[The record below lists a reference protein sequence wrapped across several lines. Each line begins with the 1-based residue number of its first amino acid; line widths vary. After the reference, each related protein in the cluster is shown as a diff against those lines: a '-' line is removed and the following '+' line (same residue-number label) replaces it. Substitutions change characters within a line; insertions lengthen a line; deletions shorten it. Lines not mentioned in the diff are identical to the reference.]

1 MSSANKDREIDKALT
16 REAAYHK
23 RLVDELAGEVL
34 RQDIAI
40 SALKHELKQKR
51 QAMALLHELPLV
63 LGDKREFTDITERTV
78 RLINTV
84 LGMDRTIALVP
95 TDKDSIFIPSA
106 WAGFSVAVE
115 KRVENVQ
122 LHIAGDLRNVR
133 VLVGDTSIRAPY
145 IEEIRRFFELPYFVV
160 VPVIVDGSAVGLLIS
175 GRCTVAKPLNPPLDQ
190 GDLDTLQSIA
200 DLIQLL
206 MENVRFAVFRE
217 MDRFKSD
224 FFANVSHEFR
234 TPITLSLGPVGQM
247 LNGRCGDLPAEARD
261 QLLLVGKNQERLLK
275 LVNQILDLAKFES
288 GKMELKAGR
297 IADMNTFVAERVR
310 LFQPLAEQR
319 GISVVSRLDCKVT
332 GSEVYADPGKFDTLL
347 LNLLSNALK
356 FTAKGKI
363 EIATTITDGAF
374 RVSVLDT
381 GAGIHSEHLPYIFD
395 RFRQISTERVSGHVG
410 TGIGLALV
418 KEIAQLHGGTVTVE
432 SEYGK
437 GSCFDVSIPLGASHL
452 NRVAVTRDAEVQSHE
467 SFPRNGNASSTYSFR
482 TVATA
487 NCEAESLFDKTK
499 PTVLYVEDNADLRI
513 YVGNL
518 LSAHYNTFVADNG
531 ERGLLE
537 ARKRKPELIIADEM
551 MTPTSGYEMLKAI
564 RSDPALSRVL
574 FVFLTARVARE
585 ARLKALSHGA
595 DDYLCKPFD
604 DEELLL
610 RIGNLL
616 SARKQERELRQRT
629 NELEATNA
637 LLDKEANSRRQ
648 AECALRETNEKL
660 EERIAGRTADLRKAL
675 DEVDALKRRLQAEN
689 VYLRNEIKLDH
700 DYDSI
705 IGESSC
711 VREMLEAVEQVTD
724 TNATVLI
731 LGETGTGKE
740 LVARALHGSSLRKDK
755 PLIKVDCATLT
766 PSLIESELFGHEKG
780 SFTGADRR
788 RPGRF
793 ELADGGTIFLDEIG
807 EMPLDLQAKLL
818 RVLQEGE
825 FERVGSSETS
835 KVDVRIIAATNRN
848 MQAAVAEGRFREDL
862 YYRLNVFPIT
872 CPSLRER
879 KEDIPVLVK
888 HFIDRGSLRIGRQ
901 IEEIPSS
908 VISALQRYH
917 WPGNIRELKNVI
929 ERAVI
934 ISRGPVLQLPELFEN
949 LPESKTEVTES
960 AVETLSEIERQH
972 IEQVLKSCGWRVRGT
987 GGAAEILGLK
997 PTTLDDRIK
1006 KHGIVRPK
1014 EI

>member
-1 MSSANKDREIDKALT
+1 MSLANKDFASDKAT
-16 REAAYHK
+16 SREAAYHK

-34 RQDIAI
+34 RQDIAL

-51 QAMALLHELPLV
+51 QAMALLHELPRV
-63 LGDKREFTDITERTV
+63 LGDKREFTEITERAV

-95 TDKDSIFIPSA
+95 ADRGSIFMPSA

-115 KRVENVQ
+115 TGVENVQ
-122 LHIAGDLRNVR
+122 LHIDGELPKAA
-133 VLVGDTSIRAPY
+133 VLVNGASVRAPY
-145 IEEIRRFFELPYFVV
+145 IEEIRQVFELPYFVA
-160 VPVIVDGSAVGLLIS
+160 VPVIVDGRAVGLLIS
-175 GRCTVAKPLNPPLDQ
+175 GRCAVAKPLNPPLDQ

-247 LNGRCGDLPAEARD
+247 LNGRYGELSPEARE
-261 QLLLVGKNQERLLK
+261 QLLLVEKNQERLLR

-288 GKMELKAGR
+288 GKMELKAGK
-297 IADMNTFVAERVR
+297 IADMNAFVEERIKH
-310 LFQPLAEQR
+310 FQPLAEQR
-319 GISVVSRLDCKVT
+319 GISVISRLDCEVT
-332 GSEVYADPGKFDTLL
+332 GSEVYADPGKLDTLL

-356 FTAKGKI
+356 FTSKGKI
-363 EIATTITDGAF
+363 EVATSITDGAF
-374 RVSVLDT
+374 HVSVLDT
-381 GAGIHSEHLPYIFD
+381 GVGISSEHLPHIFD
-395 RFRQISTERVSGHVG
+395 RFRQISAERVSGHAG
-410 TGIGLALV
+410 TGIGLAIV
-418 KEIAQLHGGTVTVE
+418 KEIAQLHGGTVNVE

-437 GSCFDVSIPLGASHL
+437 GSCFDVSIPLGTGHL
-452 NRVAVTRDAEVQSHE
+452 DRTVLTSVIETQSHE
-467 SFPRNGNASSTYSFR
+467 SFPDDGNTPSSDAFK
-482 TVATA
+482 TVAAA
-487 NCEAESLFDKTK
+487 NREADLLFDKTQ
-499 PTVLYVEDNADLRI
+499 PTVLYVEDNADLRT

-518 LSAHYNTFVADNG
+518 LSAHYNTFVAENG
-531 ERGLLE
+531 EQGLAE
-537 ARKRKPELIIADEM
+537 ARKRKPDLIIADEM
-551 MTPTSGYEMLKAI
+551 MTPTGGGEMLKAI
-564 RSDPALSRVL
+564 RSDPSLSRVL

-585 ARLKALSHGA
+585 ARLQALSNGA
-595 DDYLCKPFD
+595 DDYLSKPFD

-610 RIGNLL
+610 RIGNLI
-616 SARKQERELRQRT
+616 SARKQEQELRRRT
-629 NELEATNA
+629 NELETTNA
-637 LLDKEANSRRQ
+637 LLDTEANSRRR
-648 AECALRETNEKL
+648 AEYALRETNEKL
-660 EERIAGRTADLRKAL
+660 EERIAERTADLRKAL

-711 VREMLEAVEQVTD
+711 ILEMLEAVEQVAD

-740 LVARALHGSSLRKDK
+740 LVARALHGSSLRKDQ

-788 RPGRF
+788 RSGRF

-807 EMPLDLQAKLL
+807 EMPLDMQAKLL

-835 KVDVRIIAATNRN
+835 RVDVRIIAATNRD
-848 MQAAVAEGRFREDL
+848 MRAVVAEGRFREDL

-872 CPSLRER
+872 CPSLRDR
-879 KEDIPVLVK
+879 IEDIPVLIK
-888 HFIDRGSLRIGRQ
+888 HFIDRSSTRIGRQ

-917 WPGNIRELKNVI
+917 WPGNVRELKNVI

-934 ISRGPVLQLPELFEN
+934 ISRGPVLQLPELTEN
-949 LPESKTEVTES
+949 LSESKYEVAENV
-960 AVETLSEIERQH
+960 AKTLAEIELQH
-972 IEQVLKSCGWRVRGT
+972 IERVLKRCGWRVRGT
-987 GGAAEILGLK
+987 GGAAEILGLR

-1014 EI
+1014 EM